1 MLVLVGKIIF
11 LFIAIWFT
19 IINVTRSI
27 RQQSIHTANFI
38 LQAIGLTGF
47 IVLQWII

>member
-1 MLVLVGKIIF
+1 MLVVGKIIF

-19 IINVTRSI
+19 LINVTRTI
-27 RQQSIHTANFI
+27 REQGLKPMNFI
-38 LQAIGLTGF
+38 WQAIGLTGF